1 VIRTWTVLVLL
12 ATGLATQAADAA
24 VIQGTRPPS
33 RADRKGLVRAFD
45 ALHRNRSH
53 LRLVGFRVWEN
64 KPAGAAYSLTTDA
77 QGKYVAGHT
86 DLFRR
91 LSGHRWK
98 HTSHFKNENPLFNW
112 ASTLHPGYLYR
123 ATSDG
128 TGAYDEQSTSS
139 YDIGHDRRPPAR
151 RLPLALRHR
160 PRPRVSTE
168 PRQLLLRAGAH
179 RHAVLHAHRL
189 RPLPP
194 RRHVDATRVAQLPEP
209 AGAR

>member
-128 TGAYDEQSTSS
+128 TGAYDEQSRAATTMGRARPATTCTPTSAGTSTSTTAARFYRAATTSS
-139 YDIGHDRRPPAR
+139 TRRGSPAR
-151 RLPLALRHR
+151 CPTRSPA
-160 PRPRVSTE
+160 PSTS
-168 PRQLLLRAGAH
+168 ASSAC
-179 RHAVLHAHRL
+179 
-189 RPLPP
+189 
-194 RRHVDATRVAQLPEP
+194 
-209 AGAR
+209 